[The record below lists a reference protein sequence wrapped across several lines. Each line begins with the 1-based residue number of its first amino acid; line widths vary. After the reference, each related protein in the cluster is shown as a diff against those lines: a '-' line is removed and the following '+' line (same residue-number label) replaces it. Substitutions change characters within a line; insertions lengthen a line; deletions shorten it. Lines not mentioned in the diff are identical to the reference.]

1 MIQLQFLNFLL
12 TTKDY
17 SLITNNRLDDS
28 FFSEYKSQFN
38 YILNHYN
45 TYNNIPDKA
54 TFLSAFPDFEVIE
67 VTENSPYLLEE
78 LYKDKNT
85 RILANTFND
94 IRRLLINGDIDK
106 AVAIYNNT
114 YDNLSSN
121 VNIGSINLLDG
132 KERYEQ
138 YVDKCHNFNKY
149 FTTTGLKELDDIIGG
164 WDRNEEV
171 ATIVARPGV
180 GKSWVLLLTAL
191 ASAKQGLTVGLYS
204 GEMSSIKVGYRL
216 DTLASNISNT
226 KLTKGNIS
234 IQNEYKVYLDHLKE
248 NISGQFKVLT
258 PDIIGGLA
266 TVNDLKAF
274 IEKDKLDILFIDQHS
289 LLEDSRRG
297 RTAVDKASNISKD
310 LKQLQVLKG
319 IPIISVSQQNRVSTA
334 ETGVSTEHIA
344 QSDRISQDSTIIL
357 FLEQKDN
364 VLTIYLVKSRDSSS
378 NKKLRY
384 SVDFDRG
391 VLEYIPTAEED
402 MSEEEFKN
410 IKQSYE
416 KELEY

>member
-38 YILNHYN
+38 YIVNHYN
-45 TYNNIPDKA
+45 TYHNVPDKA
-54 TFLSAFPDFEVIE
+54 TFLSAFPDFEIIE

-94 IRRLLINGDIDK
+94 IRKLLINGDIDK
-106 AVAIYNNT
+106 AKAVYINT
-114 YDNLSSN
+114 YDNLNSN
-121 VNIGSINLLDG
+121 INIGSVDLLDG
-132 KERYEQ
+132 EERYEQ

-180 GKSWVLLLTAL
+180 GKTWVLLLSAL

-204 GEMSSIKVGYRL
+204 GEMSTIKAGYRV

-248 NISGQFKVLT
+248 NIPGQFRVLV
-258 PDIIGGLA
+258 PKDIGGLA
-266 TVNDLKAF
+266 TVNDLRAF

-364 VLTIYLVKSRDSSS
+364 VLTIHLVKSRDSAS

-391 VLEYIPTAEED
+391 ILEYIPTAEEY
-402 MSEEEFKN
+402 MSEEESKN
-410 IKQSYE
+410 IKKSYE